1 MKELPPH
8 QTRPLAGRLLRHS
21 WLPLLSFILVPQP
34 SITAAQDSRVQ
45 AYFDAHCMKCH
56 GPDAAKGDFR
66 IDTLSPLVGTENT
79 PQWLEILERINSGEM
94 PPKKVQKR
102 PSAEESAGVVAWIAA
117 KMKEAEAAR
126 MAARGRVSY
135 NRLTRD
141 EYVNT
146 VRDLIGVHYDAKDPG
161 ALMDDPEWHGFERI
175 GSVLTLS
182 PTNIDRYIAAA
193 EVILNEA
200 YPEPP
205 AKSAKPVPPFGGS
218 KRAVG
223 ENEISERHRER
234 LRELGL
240 LDKVRFEIWP
250 GDMFRN
256 SLLKDPLPESGL
268 YEISYT
274 LSGLKPENGRAPRL
288 KVYEAK
294 LDRIPVSYTHLRAHE
309 TPEHLVC

>member
-1 MKELPPH
+1 MEHPP
-8 QTRPLAGRLLRHS
+8 ARLLRHS
-21 WLPLLSFILVPQP
+21 WLPVLALILVPRLP
-34 SITAAQDSRVQ
+34 LAAAQDSKVQ
-45 AYFDAHCMKCH
+45 AYFAAHCLKCH
-56 GPDAAKGDFR
+56 GAEAAKGDFR

-79 PQWLEILERINSGEM
+79 PQWLEIMERINSGEM

-102 PSAEESAGVVAWIAA
+102 PSADESAGVVAWIAA
-117 KMKEAEAAR
+117 KMKEGEAAR

-161 ALMDDPEWHGFERI
+161 ALLDDPEWHGFERI

-205 AKSAKPVPPFGGS
+205 AKNSKPVPPFGGS

-223 ENEISERHRER
+223 ETVMRS
-234 LRELGL
+234 
-240 LDKVRFEIWP
+240 
-250 GDMFRN
+250 
-256 SLLKDPLPESGL
+256 DPL
-268 YEISYT
+268 
-274 LSGLKPENGRAPRL
+274 AP
-288 KVYEAK
+288 
-294 LDRIPVSYTHLRAHE
+294 
-309 TPEHLVC
+309 